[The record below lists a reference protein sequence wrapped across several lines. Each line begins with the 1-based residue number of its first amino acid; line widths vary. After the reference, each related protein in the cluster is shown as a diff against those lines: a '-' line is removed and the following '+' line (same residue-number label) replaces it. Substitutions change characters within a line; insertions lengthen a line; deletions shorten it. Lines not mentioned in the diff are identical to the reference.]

1 MNIDRYS
8 RRFYRRPVP
17 PSPLTIALLVFV
29 GAVIAAGAFA
39 AVGLLVR

>member
-1 MNIDRYS
+1 MNIDRYRFS
-8 RRFYRRPVP
+8 RR
-17 PSPLTIALLVFV
+17 PSALTIALLVVV